1 MWRWAGID
9 SRPWG
14 VLQRRV
20 SQFNIPFP
28 LFLRRPRQ
36 RPASH
41 NIYEGIA
48 SLLTSTPV
56 FVYPNPTS
64 IRTSIDCIASSHLM
78 RRTSVSLPTRNVAYD
93 PHEKPARY
101 NKGANTS
108 AAATL
113 EKIKIAWMTQ
123 SQRSRYL
130 KTGGVLLL
138 VVFLFYYLS
147 PRGTDIYTGGRTR
160 INPSLKLSNT
170 SVQ

>member
-14 VLQRRV
+14 PSMARV
-20 SQFNIPFP
+20 PIQHSIPPFP
-28 LFLRRPRQ
+28 TKTTTTACFSQHLRRYRFFP
-36 RPASH
+36 H
-41 NIYEGIA
+41 
-48 SLLTSTPV
+48 LDTSIRICK
-56 FVYPNPTS
+56 PTS

-108 AAATL
+108 AAAIL

-160 INPSLKLSNT
+160 INPSLKPSNT